1 MSELAFY
8 TLILRPTTLIDGI
21 NISPDIINFDGVRP
35 MFPRETR
42 SNTVIVEAI
51 TLDAVLQL
59 YGAGRLSAMRH
70 IGGMHGLIVPRC
82 QVTDLATGATTAAF
96 VLAKD
101 SRSINGCYLM

>member
-8 TLILRPTTLIDGI
+8 TLILRPATFIDGI
-21 NISPDIINFDGVRP
+21 DISPDGINFLLVT
-35 MFPRETR
+35 PRVTR
-42 SNTVIVEAI
+42 SNTVIVECN

-82 QVTDLATGATTAAF
+82 QVIDLASGATTAAF
-96 VLAKD
+96 VLAAD
-101 SRSINGCYLM
+101 SRSDGCHLV